1 MENNKYYCK
10 NCGGELT
17 EKSINGFCTRCG
29 YLNEIEIEEDK
40 GFSNDTSK
48 VDEII
53 NKKKKEI
60 ESNYKDEI
68 TSASNMWY
76 VFGFI
81 FFPVAIIIYLYFRKL
96 NKYASSKMIK
106 GAFIGIIFYSV
117 FITVSY
123 KYMDIYYDYNYEL
136 GAISGKIDDMTKA
149 VANDYKNNN
158 YKEDKKYYG
167 V

>member
-17 EKSINGFCTRCG
+17 KKSINGFCTRCG
-29 YLNEIEIEEDK
+29 YLNEIENVDEQ
-40 GFSNDTSK
+40 GFYNNVSK

-60 ESNYKDEI
+60 ESNYKNEI

-81 FFPVAIIIYLYFRKL
+81 FFPVAIIIYLYFSLRFF
-96 NKYASSKMIK
+96 NS
-106 GAFIGIIFYSV
+106 FI
-117 FITVSY
+117 
-123 KYMDIYYDYNYEL
+123 
-136 GAISGKIDDMTKA
+136 ISNT
-149 VANDYKNNN
+149 NL
-158 YKEDKKYYG
+158 
-167 V
+167 